1 MFPSGEQ
8 SFHGYIIYL
17 KKATIYSGFKRKNT
31 SATEHQAK
39 ELIMNTRLATAFS
52 RRTLLAAVAML
63 STSAALL
70 SAQPAAAA
78 QGSVDPYTQGAVA
91 KADPYTD
98 GAAKFDVYTQGAAA
112 KADPYTQG
120 GDRQA
125 DTYGYLS
132 WNGDTSYPNDASR
145 A

>member
-1 MFPSGEQ
+1 MKTKS
-8 SFHGYIIYL
+8 
-17 KKATIYSGFKRKNT
+17 
-31 SATEHQAK
+31 
-39 ELIMNTRLATAFS
+39 LILASLIAI
-52 RRTLLAAVAML
+52 AAVPAF
-63 STSAALL
+63 AAVQK
-70 SAQPAAAA
+70 A
-78 QGSVDPYTQGAVA
+78 DPYTDGQAIS

-112 KADPYTQG
+112 KTDPYTQG

>member
-1 MFPSGEQ
+1 G
-8 SFHGYIIYL
+8 
-17 KKATIYSGFKRKNT
+17 
-31 SATEHQAK
+31 HQAK
-39 ELIMNTRLATAFS
+39 EPIMNTRLATAFS
-52 RRTLLAAVAML
+52 RHTLLAAVTML
-63 STSAALL
+63 SASAALL

-120 GDRQA
+120 ADRQA
-125 DTYGYLS
+125 DTFGYLS
-132 WNGDTSYPNDASR
+132 WNGDMSYPGDASR

>member
-1 MFPSGEQ
+1 
-8 SFHGYIIYL
+8 
-17 KKATIYSGFKRKNT
+17 
-31 SATEHQAK
+31 
-39 ELIMNTRLATAFS
+39 MNTRLATTFS

-63 STSAALL
+63 SASAALL

-78 QGSVDPYTQGAVA
+78 QGSADPYTQGAAA

-98 GAAKFDVYTQGAAA
+98 GAAKFDVYTQGAATQ
-112 KADPYTQG
+112 ADPYTQG
-120 GDRQA
+120 ADRQA

-132 WNGDTSYPNDASR
+132 WNGDASYPNSGTR

>member
-1 MFPSGEQ
+1 
-8 SFHGYIIYL
+8 
-17 KKATIYSGFKRKNT
+17 
-31 SATEHQAK
+31 
-39 ELIMNTRLATAFS
+39 MNTRLATAFS
-52 RRTLLAAVAML
+52 RHTLLSA
-63 STSAALL
+63 SAALL

-120 GDRQA
+120 ADRQA

-132 WNGDTSYPNDASR
+132 WSGDMSYPGDTSR